1 MTNLMLHKGAV
12 AVDHA
17 QLLSVRA
24 PEGTETWRPLGHADF
39 VGVVEREMSAAG
51 LEVVSRSYGIW
62 KDGARFFGIL
72 QLAPSGAEAH
82 GGYGAVVGLRNS
94 NDRAFAAGLCMGS
107 QVFVCDNLA
116 FSNEVVIHRQ
126 HTKGLLRDLP
136 RLVSAG
142 LSRLVVARQRMG
154 ERIGTYRVTTA
165 SDTQAHDFFV
175 RCVDRQVLP
184 VTQLPAALQE
194 WRKPRHAEF
203 EPRTIWSLFN
213 AVTECIKGSNVEALP
228 RRTEALHGLADQ
240 FSGLVLS

>member
-1 MTNLMLHKGAV
+1 MGLILHKGATRLNHDELAAV
-12 AVDHA
+12 AT
-17 QLLSVRA
+17 
-24 PEGTETWRPLGHADF
+24 PEGTETWRPLGHWDF

-51 LEVVSRSYGIW
+51 LSVVSREYGIW

-72 QLAPSGAEAH
+72 RLAPSGAEAH

-165 SDTQAHDFFV
+165 SDAQAHDFFV

-184 VTQLPAALQE
+184 VTQLPAALHE
-194 WRKPRHAEF
+194 WRKPRHTEF
-203 EPRTIWSLFN
+203 EPRTVWSLFN
-213 AVTECIKGSNVEALP
+213 AVTEVIKGSNVEALP

-240 FSGLVLS
+240 FSGMVIA